1 MMIMKRLGEPQ
12 ASRRK
17 LNSTPLTRTAGGHS
31 QNTSWGFTL
40 IELLVVIAIIAILA
54 SMLLPALSKA
64 KCKAMSV
71 RCMNNGKQIG
81 IAWLMYADDNQTK
94 VANAFD
100 WCGGWLDYS
109 GSIYNTNITTLLLA
123 EVDGSGNIK
132 LKADGTYEKPA
143 LLGPLLKN
151 PEVYKCPADRSLSN
165 GKTGLP
171 RVRSIS
177 MNQMFRDWSD
187 GHSTSPPWRIFP
199 KTSTMV
205 SPQPANL
212 WVIIDENPDG
222 VNDAA
227 YAVKMDRVNAT
238 GTWQDLPSVSPHCGA
253 CGYTFADGHSE
264 IKKWKDPRTTSRFM
278 ITTYVNGANF
288 GQLQSNNQDI
298 NWQAE
303 RTSSKMPGF

>member
-1 MMIMKRLGEPQ
+1 MKIMKRLGEPQ
-12 ASRRK
+12 ASRRNF
-17 LNSTPLTRTAGGHS
+17 NSAPLTRTAGGQN
-31 QNTSWGFTL
+31 QNTSRGFTL

-54 SMLLPALSKA
+54 AMLLPALGKA
-64 KCKAMSV
+64 KTKAQNIQ
-71 RCMNNGKQIG
+71 CMNNGKQIG
-81 IAWLMYADDNQTK
+81 LAWMMYADENATK

-100 WCGGWLDYS
+100 WCPGWLDYS
-109 GSIYNTNITTLLLA
+109 GATDNTNVMNLLN
-123 EVDGSGNIK
+123 G
-132 LKADGTYEKPA
+132 
-143 LLGPLLKN
+143 LLGPFLKN
-151 PEVYKCPADRSLSN
+151 VAVYKCPADRSLSN

-238 GTWQDLPSVSPHCGA
+238 ATWQDLPSVSPHNGA

-264 IKKWKDPRTTSRFM
+264 IKKWKDPRSTSRFM
-278 ITTYVNGANF
+278 ITTYVTGANF